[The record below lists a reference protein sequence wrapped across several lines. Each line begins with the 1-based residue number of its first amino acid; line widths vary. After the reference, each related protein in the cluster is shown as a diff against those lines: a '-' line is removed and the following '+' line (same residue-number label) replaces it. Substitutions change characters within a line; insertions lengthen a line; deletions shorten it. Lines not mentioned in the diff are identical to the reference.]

1 MTIYTVKLASAVSAI
16 ALLAL
21 PAAAGAGSESP
32 DGNKLLR
39 DCRIHE
45 SRSSTS
51 GPVNALATGY
61 CQGFVKGVLQ
71 TASFV
76 EPPLVCQP
84 PDGVAL
90 GEAIAVVLEYL
101 EEHPERQYLTDMELA
116 LEALRQAYP
125 CKKRSARAGENTHGT

>member
-32 DGNKLLR
+32 DGSKLLR

-101 EEHPERQYLTDMELA
+101 EEHPEQRYLSDMELA
-116 LEALRQAYP
+116 LDALRQAYP
-125 CKKRSARAGENTHGT
+125 CKERAARAGENTHGT